1 MKINHES
8 LRKLVKESG
17 MSAGALADALPKDS
31 DRRKQRD
38 IALESVQNWING
50 KDHPRPGK
58 ADIEAMAAILG
69 VEAGRIAIFSCTKR
83 FVRSAPR
90 KARLVADLIRGR
102 RVDEANGLL
111 EFSPKRAAVPIK
123 RALSAAVAEAEASSA
138 NLDRLVIAV
147 SEVDEGPT
155 IKRFQP
161 KDRGRAHP
169 IKKKTSH
176 ITIGVREV
184 E

>member
-1 MKINHES
+1 MKIEHAA
-8 LRKLVKESG
+8 LRKLAKDNG
-17 MSAGALADALPKDS
+17 LTADALADALPRDS
-31 DRRKQRD
+31 ERRKERENTVR
-38 IALESVQNWING
+38 AVQNWING
-50 KDHPRPGK
+50 KDHPRASK
-58 ADIEAMAAILG
+58 AEIEAMAAVLG
-69 VEAGRIAIFSCTKR
+69 VEPARIASFCATKR
-83 FVRSAPR
+83 FVRSTPR

-102 RVDEANGLL
+102 RVDEASSLL

-123 RALSAAVAEAEASSA
+123 RALSAAIAEAEASEA
-138 NLDRLVIAV
+138 NLERLIISV
-147 SEVDEGPT
+147 SEVSEGPT

-169 IKKKTSH
+169 IKKRTSH

>member
-1 MKINHES
+1 MKIEHTA
-8 LRKLVKESG
+8 LRKLVKDNG
-17 MSAGALADALPKDS
+17 LTADALADALPRDS
-31 DRRKQRD
+31 ERRKQKD
-38 IALESVQNWING
+38 ATLKAVQNWIAG
-50 KDHPRPGK
+50 KDHPRATK

-69 VEAGRIAIFSCTKR
+69 VDASRIATFSATKR
-83 FVRSAPR
+83 FVRSTPR

-102 RVDEANGLL
+102 GVAEASSLL

-123 RALSAAVAEAEASSA
+123 RALSAAIAEAEASEA
-138 NLDRLVIAV
+138 NLDRLVVAV
-147 SEVDEGPT
+147 SEVSEGPI

-169 IKKKTSH
+169 IKKRTSH
-176 ITIGVREV
+176 ITIAVREV

>member
-1 MKINHES
+1 MKINHAA
-8 LRKLVKESG
+8 LKKLVKDNG
-17 MSAGALADALPKDS
+17 LTADALADALPKDS

-50 KDHPRPGK
+50 KDHPRATK

-69 VEAGRIAIFSCTKR
+69 VEASRIAIFSATKC

-111 EFSPKRAAVPIK
+111 QFSPKRAAVPIK
-123 RALSAAVAEAEASSA
+123 RALSAAVAEAEASEA
-138 NLDRLVIAV
+138 NLDRLVISV
-147 SEVDEGPT
+147 SEVSQGPT